1 MKLLLDT
8 HLVLWVANTPQR
20 LPQAARDMISALEN
34 DVYFSVVNLWEVVLK
49 AQLNRP
55 DFRVDARALRTGLL
69 KAGFLELGI
78 KSEHVF
84 QLSHMPHIHKDPFD
98 RMLIAQATSESMLLL
113 TVDAQVA
120 LYSAP
125 IRKF

>member
-8 HLVLWVANTPQR
+8 HVVLWVANSPQR
-20 LPQAARDMISALEN
+20 LPQTARDMIASLDNE
-34 DVYFSVVNLWEVVLK
+34 VYFSVVNVWEVVLK
-49 AQLNRP
+49 AQLNRA
-55 DFRVDARALRTGLL
+55 DFRVDARALRSGLL
-69 KAGFLELGI
+69 KAGFLELSI

-84 QLSHMPHIHKDPFD
+84 QLIHLPDLHKDPFD

-113 TVDAQVA
+113 TMDAQVGA
-120 LYSAP
+120 YPAP